1 MNTPIYDFATEY
13 AKSRVERF
21 HMPGH
26 KGKGALGIESLDITE
41 ITESDNLYDPHGI
54 IKESE
59 ENASLLFGSKRTVY
73 STEGSSQCI
82 KAMLYL
88 ACRYGLS
95 RTKKPLIL
103 AARNVHSSFIAGV
116 ALAGIDVEWLDS
128 SKDFE
133 GGICSYPVRASE
145 VKEKIS
151 KYSSDVAAVY
161 LTSPDYLGRV
171 QDILEIARV
180 CHEAGVLLLVD
191 NAHGAYFKFLNHDRF
206 PHYRHPLDLG
216 ADICC
221 DSAHKTLPALTG
233 SAYLHFGKNCPEEAV
248 NRAKE
253 AMQLFG
259 STSPSYLIMESLDLC
274 NKYISDGYK
283 EKLDAFLCRVDKLR
297 EKLTAMGINVCK
309 SDPLR
314 LTMKISGMD
323 LPKGLRECGGEF
335 EFADGDYL
343 VLLLSLES
351 GTDFESVILNACK
364 GIKTTEVPDL
374 SIKPTGYR
382 KIMTIRDAVFSE
394 TEEVDASRALGR
406 ISAETR
412 LHCPPAI
419 PIVMPG
425 ERIDEDVVKLLKRY
439 GYETIKCVKG

>member
-1 MNTPIYDFATEY
+1 MNTPIYDFANEY
-13 AKSRVERF
+13 AGSGTERF

-26 KGKGALGIESLDITE
+26 KGKGPLGVEPLDITE
-41 ITESDNLYDPHGI
+41 ITGSDNLYDPTGI
-54 IKESE
+54 IKASE
-59 ENASLLFGSKRTVY
+59 ENASLLFGSERTVY

-88 ACRYGLS
+88 TYIYGLS

-103 AARNVHSSFIAGV
+103 AARNVHSSFIAGA
-116 ALAGIDVEWLDS
+116 ALTGIDVEWLDPS
-128 SKDFE
+128 IDFD
-133 GGICSYPVRASE
+133 GGICSYPVKASG
-145 VKEKIS
+145 VKEKVS
-151 KYSSDVAAVY
+151 KYGSDVIAVY
-161 LTSPDYLGRV
+161 LTCPDYLGGV
-171 QDILEIARV
+171 QDIMGIAKV

-191 NAHGAYFKFLNHDRF
+191 NAHGAYFKFLNHERYPEF
-206 PHYRHPLDLG
+206 EHPLDLG
-216 ADICC
+216 ADMCC

-233 SAYLHFGKNCPEEAV
+233 SAYLHFGKNCPENVV

-283 EKLDAFLCRVDKLR
+283 EKLDDFLYRVDKLK
-297 EKLTAMGINVCK
+297 EKLTRMGINVCK

-314 LTMKISGMD
+314 LTIKISGSD
-323 LPKGLRECGGEF
+323 FPKRLRNCGGEF
-335 EFADGDYL
+335 EFADKDYM
-343 VLLLSLES
+343 VLLLSPES
-351 GTDFESVILNACK
+351 GENFEYVILKACE
-364 GIKTTEVPDL
+364 GIKTSAT
-374 SIKPTGYR
+374 SANHKFTGYS
-382 KIMTIRDAVFSE
+382 KVMTIREAVFSE
-394 TEEVDASRALGR
+394 AEKMPVSKALNR
-406 ISAETR
+406 ISSETS

-425 ERIDEDVVKLLKRY
+425 EHIGAEEINLLKQY

>member
-13 AKSRVERF
+13 AGSGTERF

-26 KGKGALGIESLDITE
+26 KGKGPLGVERLDITE
-41 ITESDNLYDPHGI
+41 ITESDNLYAPTGI
-54 IKESE
+54 IKSSE
-59 ENASLLFGSKRTVY
+59 ENASLLFGSERTVY

-88 ACRYGLS
+88 AYCYGLS
-95 RTKKPLIL
+95 RTKKPLVL
-103 AARNVHSSFIAGV
+103 AARNVHSSFIAGA
-116 ALAGIDVEWLDS
+116 ALTGIDVEWLDPS
-128 SKDFE
+128 EGFD
-133 GGICSYPVRASE
+133 GGICSYPVKASE

-151 KYSSDVAAVY
+151 KYGVDVSAVY
-161 LTSPDYLGRV
+161 LTSPDYLGGV
-171 QDILEIARV
+171 QDLKEIAKV

-191 NAHGAYFKFLNHDRF
+191 NAHGAYFRFLNHERF
-206 PHYRHPLDLG
+206 PEFEHPLEQG
-216 ADICC
+216 ADMCC

-233 SAYLHFGKNCPEEAV
+233 SAYLHFGKNCPGNVV
-248 NRAKE
+248 NKAKE

-283 EKLDAFLCRVDKLR
+283 EKLDVFLYRVDKLK
-297 EKLTAMGINVCK
+297 EKLTLMGINVCK

-314 LTMKISGMD
+314 LTIKISGSD
-323 LPKGLRECGGEF
+323 LPERLRNCGGEF
-335 EFADGDYL
+335 EFADKDYL
-343 VLLLSLES
+343 VLLLSPES
-351 GTDFESVILNACK
+351 GADFESVILKACE
-364 GIKTTEVPDL
+364 GIETSAPEPEFKF
-374 SIKPTGYR
+374 TGYS
-382 KIMTIRDAVFSE
+382 KVMTIREAVFSE
-394 TEEVDASRALGR
+394 TEEVPVSRALGR
-406 ISAETR
+406 ISAETS

-425 ERIDEDVVKLLKRY
+425 ERIDEDAVKLLKRY